1 MRLLVDKNGDGVIS
15 DNETGADVMD
25 SWNSTVSA
33 GQTFSSGT
41 MDDEG
46 NEEPAEYNVAFSIRK
61 SRQMVRS
68 LGDLR
73 YTIPQMKTFTIRY
86 PEFPY
91 TKVMRKMG
99 RQ

>member
-1 MRLLVDKNGDGVIS
+1 
-15 DNETGADVMD
+15 
-25 SWNSTVSA
+25 
-33 GQTFSSGT
+33 

-46 NEEPAEYNVAFSIRK
+46 NEEPAEYNVAF
-61 SRQMVRS
+61 
-68 LGDLR
+68 
-73 YTIPQMKTFTIRY
+73 TIPEEQTNGPIAWRFTVYNTAKKTFTIRY